1 MKCLSCGS
9 SVEKTENNACSY
21 CGSVI
26 RVDTFKSLLS
36 TVGKLKDSFKFSS
49 SEQTID
55 SLPQEE
61 QNDAYHTH
69 ILVLIDK
76 KLWSDVERISL
87 KARDRFPTDSMFSI
101 YILLSIITQGGIIF
115 KNNEEIN
122 LLYTHINQDEDRVS
136 QNLRGFFV
144 EALNNLWA
152 KKKKINT
159 FEAITWNAD
168 EELKSLIKVI
178 DPKIV
183 SQIDTNN
190 KLIDNSSDKKNK
202 IFLKISEIVQ
212 DTNQKLEK
220 DFYSKY
226 ENGIDSVTDNVNK
239 KITSGDYKKN
249 INEMISFYK
258 DRENQYKKIIDDMNN
273 DFSKQNI
280 ENKFYEFTKQNLLWN
295 NKIPIGS
302 FFGRFFLL
310 LILSFGVSFY
320 LNTELNAPHY
330 IFWILLVISFILA
343 RFSISDRKNKK
354 VMVFYE
360 RFLRQVPITLNKEID
375 SIKSSIRFL

>member
-1 MKCLSCGS
+1 
-9 SVEKTENNACSY
+9 
-21 CGSVI
+21 
-26 RVDTFKSLLS
+26 
-36 TVGKLKDSFKFSS
+36 
-49 SEQTID
+49 
-55 SLPQEE
+55 
-61 QNDAYHTH
+61 
-69 ILVLIDK
+69 
-76 KLWSDVERISL
+76 
-87 KARDRFPTDSMFSI
+87 MFSI
-101 YILLSIITQGGIIF
+101 YILLSIISQGGIIF

-159 FEAITWNAD
+159 FEAITWSAD

-258 DRENQYKKIIDDMNN
+258 DRENQYKKIIEDMNN

-280 ENKFYEFTKQNLLWN
+280 ENKFSEFTKQNLLWN
-295 NKIPIGS
+295 KKIPIGS

-310 LILSFGVSFY
+310 VILSLMPV
-320 LNTELNAPHY
+320 
-330 IFWILLVISFILA
+330 FI
-343 RFSISDRKNKK
+343 
-354 VMVFYE
+354 
-360 RFLRQVPITLNKEID
+360 
-375 SIKSSIRFL
+375 